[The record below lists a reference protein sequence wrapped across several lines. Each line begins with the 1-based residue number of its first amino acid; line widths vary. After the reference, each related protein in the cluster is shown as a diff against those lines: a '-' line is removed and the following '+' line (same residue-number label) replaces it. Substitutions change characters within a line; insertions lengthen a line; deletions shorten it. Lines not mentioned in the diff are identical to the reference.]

1 MPTVAIYQPVAKTE
15 PTIIGFTGKTPTL
28 LIIDDQRENRLVL
41 IDLLTPLGFNVIEA
55 ENGTLGITKAR
66 EVVPDLILLD
76 LVMPEMNGFET
87 ARRLRSLPEL
97 RQVAII
103 AISASVFDYYQQESL
118 MVGCNAFL
126 SNPIQVPLLLQL
138 LGEYLKISFVYE
150 EDSNDSVKET
160 MPFIGPSVQQ
170 AEMLLDFALKGDIA
184 EILKELEILEKQ
196 EPPLTPFVNQI
207 RQLAKSF
214 QEEQICELLESFIT
228 KDVL

>member
-1 MPTVAIYQPVAKTE
+1 LPTVAIYQPVAKTE